1 MVIGIDGNEANV
13 DQKVGVSVYTTNLL
27 SYWQKKANQNLRF
40 KIFLKKRPLNNL
52 PKTNEYFFYEVVSGE
67 RLWSQIFLPARLNLK
82 RDIDVF
88 FTPAH
93 YAPRLCPVP
102 MVVTIHDLS
111 YFYYPEE
118 FLKKDLYKLE
128 NWTKYSVQKASK
140 IIAVSQN
147 TKKDLSK
154 FYRVPDNKIRVIYNG
169 YEKISRN
176 SDLRIKNY
184 ELNKNLKF
192 RINNSN
198 YILYVGTLQPRK
210 NVAMLIRAFNKFLQS
225 NSKFK
230 LVIVG
235 RKGWLYKNIFEL
247 VRKLKI
253 EKDVIFTDYIPDA
266 ELVELYRNA
275 FCFVLPSLYE
285 GFGITILEAMNYGC
299 PVLSSNVSSL
309 PEIGGNACL
318 YFNPKNE
325 KELLKKLNEIK
336 NDDSLREQ
344 LKKKGKDQIK
354 KFSWQKCADET
365 LEVIRSAI

>member
-13 DQKVGVSVYTTNLL
+13 DEKVGVSVYAANLL
-27 SYWQKKANQNLRF
+27 HYWQKRADSKLKFKVFLR
-40 KIFLKKRPLNNL
+40 KKPLSNL
-52 PKTNEYFFYEVVSGE
+52 PLTTEHFSYEVVRGE

-102 MVVTIHDLS
+102 VVVTIHDLS

-128 NWTKYSVQKASK
+128 NWTKYSVQKSKK

-154 FYRVPDNKIRVIYNG
+154 FYTIPDNKIKVVYNG
-169 YEKISRN
+169 YEKQLQSSKVKKQSLN
-176 SDLRIKNY
+176 SPY
-184 ELNKNLKF
+184 V
-192 RINNSN
+192 
-198 YILYVGTLQPRK
+198 LYVGTLQPRK
-210 NVAMLIRAFNKFLQS
+210 NVSTLIRAFNRFQKN
-225 NSKFK
+225 NSGFK

-235 RKGWLYKNIFEL
+235 RKGWLYREIFEL
-247 VRKLKI
+247 VKQLKI
-253 EKDVIFTDYIPDA
+253 ENSVVFTDYIPDSD
-266 ELVELYRNA
+266 LIELYRHA

-285 GFGITILEAMNYGC
+285 GFGIPILEAMSYDC
-299 PVLSSNVSSL
+299 PVISSKVSSL

-325 KELLKKLNEIK
+325 KELLKKLGDIK
-336 NDDSLREQ
+336 ESKTLRSN
-344 LKKKGKDQIK
+344 LIKKGREQIK
-354 KFSWQKCADET
+354 KFSWQKCANET
-365 LEVIRSAI
+365 LEIIKTVI

>member
-13 DQKVGVSVYTTNLL
+13 DEKVGVSVYAANLL
-27 SYWQKKANQNLRF
+27 YYWWRKANPKLRF
-40 KIFLKKRPLNNL
+40 KIFLKKKPLNNL
-52 PKTNEYFFYEVVSGE
+52 PKANEHFFYEVVLGE

-102 MVVTIHDLS
+102 VVVTIHDLS

-128 NWTKYSVQKASK
+128 SWTKYSVQKANK
-140 IIAVSQN
+140 VIAVSQN

-154 FYRVPDNKIRVIYNG
+154 FYQVPDSKVRVIYNG
-169 YEKISRN
+169 YEKLLQNSRV
-176 SDLRIKNY
+176 KNQ
-184 ELNKNLKF
+184 
-192 RINNSN
+192 IVTGP

-210 NVAMLIRAFNKFLQS
+210 NVSLLIRAFNKFRQNNS
-225 NSKFK
+225 NFR
-230 LVIVG
+230 LAVVG
-235 RKGWLYKNIFEL
+235 RKGWLYQEIFDQVKQLEL
-247 VRKLKI
+247 
-253 EKDVIFTDYIPDA
+253 EKEVIFTDYITDA
-266 ELVELYRNA
+266 QLVELYRNA

-285 GFGITILEAMNYGC
+285 GFGIPILEAMNYGC
-299 PVLSSNVSSL
+299 PVISSNVSSL

-325 KELLKKLNEIK
+325 KELLKKLVDLKESETLRN
-336 NDDSLREQ
+336 SLI
-344 LKKKGKDQIK
+344 KKGKEQIK

-365 LEVIRSAI
+365 LEVIKSAAK